1 MNNTAS
7 YYDYIYKVLLLGDS
21 AVGKTCFLLRYSDD
35 CFTENHIS
43 TIGLDYRLKMITTEN
58 NKIIKM
64 QIWDTAGQDR
74 FRSITKN
81 YYKGAHGIVLM
92 FDVTNPSSFINIK
105 NWLIQIKENT
115 SEKVKIVIVG
125 NKIDDESQ
133 RKITNE
139 EAKKL
144 CEEYKL
150 ELFETSAKNNVGIV
164 ETFTYIT
171 NEIFKINNGKDLDS
185 QDKNI
190 KKENNIT
197 FDRKS
202 EKSSKKEKSKKCCQK

>member
-1 MNNTAS
+1 MNNTAN
-7 YYDYIYKVLLLGDS
+7 YYDYIYKILLLGDS
-21 AVGKTCFLLRYSDD
+21 AVGKTCLLLRYSDD

-58 NKIIKM
+58 DKIIKM

-81 YYKGAHGIVLM
+81 YYKGAHGIILM

-105 NWLIQIKENT
+105 NWLMQIKENT

-133 RKITNE
+133 RKINID

-144 CEEYKL
+144 SDENNLEY
-150 ELFETSAKNNVGIV
+150 FETSAKNNIGIV
-164 ETFTYIT
+164 ETFNYIT
-171 NEIFKINNGKDLDS
+171 NEIFKINNGKDLDNH
-185 QDKNI
+185 DKTN
-190 KKENNIT
+190 KKENIT
-197 FDRKS
+197 IDRKND
-202 EKSSKKEKSKKCCQK
+202 KLSKKEKLKKCCQK